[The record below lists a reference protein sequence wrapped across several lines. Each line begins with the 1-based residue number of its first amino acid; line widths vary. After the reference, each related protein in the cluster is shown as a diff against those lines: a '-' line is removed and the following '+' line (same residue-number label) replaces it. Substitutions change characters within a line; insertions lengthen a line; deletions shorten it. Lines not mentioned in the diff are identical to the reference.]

1 MLRSSLIA
9 ASAFGLMASAGA
21 QTPQPLNHV
30 HKVPGAIKHAGIYHV
45 ATGTW
50 TRTGGSISNF
60 GASDVVYS
68 NTATSGYF
76 TTAGGNPN
84 AGNFG
89 GGAENFDEGGLPGT
103 TNGNV
108 FTTGPNRDEYNIN
121 GITFGYCDLST
132 TAGSS
137 GWNFNFFESYS
148 PCTVNTAPDGSAAGT
163 GFPANGC
170 WTVDLDLTG
179 AEFCLGADGGAAA
192 PGWDDDPAF
201 DSFGWSFTFAGTGTG
216 NAGPLLVGDPV
227 STDPTY
233 IAGGQSP
240 LDGTETYYGAISNC
254 NSLGSGYLTRDFWWL
269 EDPTGASTNCY
280 FFGGYS
286 NNNGCGGPSNPWASF
301 YMEMRAEPGACGTPD
316 IGTVYC
322 NSNPNSTG
330 SNTSIQLL
338 GSASVAA
345 DDVTMVAGN
354 LANNSFGFFITS
366 QTQGFAPN
374 PGGSQ
379 GNLCVAGNIGRFVAP
394 GQIKSSGAG
403 SEISLSTTAGE
414 WSLTAIPSATGPY
427 SAVAGG
433 TANFQLWHRD
443 AVGGAAVSNFSDGT
457 SVTWN

>member
-1 MLRSSLIA
+1 MFVATCLLALAPPIQ
-9 ASAFGLMASAGA
+9 A
-21 QTPQPLNHV
+21 QSPVATGDV
-30 HKVPGAIKHAGIYHV
+30 HRVPGAVKHAGIYHLS
-45 ATGTW
+45 TGTW

-103 TNGNV
+103 TNGNP

-121 GITFGYCDLST
+121 SLSWGYCDLST
-132 TAGSS
+132 AAGSS
-137 GWNFNFFESYS
+137 GWTFNFYESHS
-148 PCTVNTAPDGSAAGT
+148 PCTASSAPDGSVVAAG
-163 GFPANGC
+163 FPSNGC
-170 WTVDLDLTG
+170 WTVTIDLTG

-201 DSFGWSFTFAGTGTG
+201 DSFGWSFTYSGTGTG
-216 NAGPLLVGDPV
+216 NAGPLLACDPTA
-227 STDPTY
+227 TDPTY
-233 IAGGQSP
+233 LPGGASP
-240 LDGTETYYGAISNC
+240 LDGTNTYYGAA
-254 NSLGSGYLTRDFWWL
+254 SLCGATGSGYLTRDFWWL

-301 YMEMRAEPGACGTPD
+301 FMEMTAEPGACGTPD

-322 NSNPNSTG
+322 NSNVNSTG

-403 SEISLSTTAGE
+403 SEIPLSPTSGE